1 MAESIGDRIGRLR
14 RRRGM
19 TQEQLAEAS
28 GVSVAT
34 IRKLERNDRESAR
47 MGTLRQLAQALGV
60 KTTDLMQ
67 TGPIEA
73 PVAPEVDP
81 AGILAIRRVITPA
94 RGLGR
99 VTHADDAQDAPT
111 ITGVRASVREGNR
124 LYQGDDYAATL
135 GALPSVLTEA
145 AQVAELAEGEA
156 RLAALEV
163 QAQAYQ
169 LAGSTL
175 IHLRHDDLAYQALS
189 RAIDL
194 AERSGNQVLGA
205 SAVVSLCWLLL
216 RQRRFDEA
224 EDVAVATADAIEPSF
239 RHSTASHLGTWG
251 WLLLRGSAAAVRN
264 NRTPEADEMLRQAKA
279 AAVLVG
285 RDVIDYHEYWTTFG
299 PNTVAM
305 KEVENAMVLREYGK
319 ALQLSGQVTAPARS
333 TSNNRNRHLLDLAAA
348 HTEQRDYAPATDIL
362 MGIKQAAPEWL
373 RYQRYARD
381 IATTLVTRRKR
392 GLSPQLVELA
402 DFLAVE
408 L

>member
-1 MAESIGDRIGRLR
+1 MAESIGDRIGRVR

-34 IRKLERNDRESAR
+34 IRKLERNDRDSAR
-47 MGTLRQLAQALGV
+47 MSTLRQLAQALGV

-67 TGPIEA
+67 TGPIA
-73 PVAPEVDP
+73 PPVAPEADP
-81 AGILAIRRVITPA
+81 AGILAVRRVITPA

-99 VTHADDAQDAPT
+99 VVLADDTADAPT
-111 ITGVRASVREGNR
+111 LTGLRASLHEGNR
-124 LYQGDDYAATL
+124 LYQGDNYAATVE
-135 GALPSVLTEA
+135 ALPSLLTEA
-145 AQVAELAEGEA
+145 AQLAELSDGDAW
-156 RLAALEV
+156 LAALEV

-194 AERSGNQVLGA
+194 AEQSGNQVLAA

-224 EDVAVATADAIEPSF
+224 EQVAVATADAIEPSF
-239 RHSTASHLGTWG
+239 RHSTAGHLGTWG
-251 WLLLRGSAAAVRN
+251 WLLLRASAAAVRN
-264 NRTPEADEMLRQAKA
+264 NRGPEAADLTRQAKA

-285 RDVIDYHEYWTTFG
+285 REVIDYHEYWTTFG
-299 PNTVAM
+299 PTTVAM
-305 KEVENAMVLREYGK
+305 KEVENAMVQREYSK
-319 ALQLSGQVTAPARS
+319 ALVLSAQVVMPRRS

-348 HTEQRDYAPATDIL
+348 HSEQRNHAQAVEIL
-362 MGIKQAAPEWL
+362 TGIKHAAPEWL

-381 IATTLVTRRKR
+381 ITVTLVTRRKR
-392 GLSPQLVELA
+392 GLSPQLARLA

-408 L
+408 V

>member
-19 TQEQLAEAS
+19 TQEQFAEAS

-99 VTHADDAQDAPT
+99 VAHADDVHDAPT

-145 AQVAELAEGEA
+145 AQVAELAQGEA
-156 RLAALEV
+156 QLAALEV

-175 IHLRHDDLAYQALS
+175 IHLRHDDLAYQALN

-251 WLLLRGSAAAVRN
+251 WLLLRGSA
-264 NRTPEADEMLRQAKA
+264 
-279 AAVLVG
+279 
-285 RDVIDYHEYWTTFG
+285 
-299 PNTVAM
+299 
-305 KEVENAMVLREYGK
+305 
-319 ALQLSGQVTAPARS
+319 
-333 TSNNRNRHLLDLAAA
+333 
-348 HTEQRDYAPATDIL
+348 
-362 MGIKQAAPEWL
+362 
-373 RYQRYARD
+373 
-381 IATTLVTRRKR
+381 
-392 GLSPQLVELA
+392 
-402 DFLAVE
+402 
-408 L
+408 